1 MIMFLSML
9 DTAEEQ
15 EIFVALYNKYR
26 YLMWY
31 IANDMLK
38 DAQLAEDAVQEAF
51 LSVTKHINK
60 IQDVG
65 NSKTKK
71 FLLTIVKNKSIDI
84 IRKNGSTKY
93 EDWEENDRFVAKNS
107 PDLLDDYI
115 TKDNYSY
122 LLKCIANLSEIYKIV
137 FEYKYLHQLTDGEIA
152 DLLNVSKKV
161 VNVRVYRARKQL
173 QEMLEKEI
181 LSHEQ

>member
-1 MIMFLSML
+1 
-9 DTAEEQ
+9 
-15 EIFVALYNKYR
+15 
-26 YLMWY
+26 MWY

-51 LSVTKHINK
+51 LSLTKHIGK
-60 IQDVG
+60 VQDVQS
-65 NSKTKK
+65 NRTKK
-71 FLLTIVKNKSIDI
+71 FILTIVKNKSIDI
-84 IRKNGSTKY
+84 IRKTGSTQY
-93 EDWEENDRFVAKNS
+93 EDWEENEHMISKKG

-137 FEYKYLHQLTDGEIA
+137 FEYKYLYQLTDGEIA
-152 DLLNVSKKV
+152 ELLNVSKKV
-161 VNVRVYRARKQL
+161 VNVRIYRARKQL

-181 LSHEQ
+181 LSHG

>member
-1 MIMFLSML
+1 ML

-15 EIFVALYNKYR
+15 EVFVALYNKYR

-31 IANDMLK
+31 IANDILK

-51 LSVTKHINK
+51 LSLTKHMNK
-60 IQDVG
+60 VQDIQS
-65 NSKTKK
+65 NRTKK
-71 FLLTIVKNKSIDI
+71 FILTIVKNKSIDI
-84 IRKNGSTKY
+84 IRKTGETKY
-93 EDWEENDRFVAKNS
+93 EDWEENEQMISKKS
-107 PDLLDDYI
+107 SDLLDDYI

-122 LLKCIANLSEIYKIV
+122 LLKCIANLNEIYKIV

-152 DLLNVSKKV
+152 ELLGVSKKV
-161 VNVRVYRARKQL
+161 VNVRIYRARKQL

-181 LSHEQ
+181 ISHGQ